1 MRRIVVAN
9 ASRCRIFS
17 QRARFSPLRK
27 VVDLAHP
34 EARLKAQQINA
45 DKPGRAF
52 DRSGQGRHA
61 MAAASEPTEEEAE
74 RFARTIA
81 EHLERIRIGNHFDSL
96 TIIADPRFLGRIRAH
111 VSKPLDK
118 VIEREICA
126 NMADASEDAIL
137 SKLQAP
143 FFGH

>member
-1 MRRIVVAN
+1 VNRIVVAN

-17 QRARFSPLRK
+17 QRARFSPLEEIA
-27 VVDLAHP
+27 DLTHP
-34 EARLKAQQINA
+34 EARMKASDINA

-61 MAAASEPTEEEAE
+61 MSASVEPTEEQAD

-81 EHLERIRIGNHFDSL
+81 EQLERIRLQNGFDRL

-111 VSKPLDK
+111 VSKPVDK
-118 VIEREICA
+118 IIDREISA
-126 NMADASEDAIL
+126 NMADASAEAIL
-137 SKLQAP
+137 SKLRAS
-143 FFGH
+143 FER